1 MAAKILDGKATAES
15 LRQEQAQR
23 VAALQARGITPGL
36 AVVLVGE
43 NPASQTY
50 VRNKERACQAVG
62 IYSEV
67 HRLPQS
73 TSQQELL
80 GLIARLNADP
90 KIHGVLVQLPL
101 PEKLDEEQVILAIR
115 PDKDVDGFH
124 PENAGKLLL
133 GQEAFIPC
141 TPRGILVLLERAG
154 IPVAGREVVVVGR
167 SNIVGKPA
175 GLLFL
180 AQNATVSVCHSRTA
194 NLAEHTRRA
203 DILVVAVGKPGFITA
218 DMVRPGA
225 VVVDVGI
232 NRVGDRLVGD
242 VDFEG
247 VSQVAGW
254 ITPVPGGVGPMTIS
268 MLLENT
274 LEAAERLASA

>member
-1 MAAKILDGKATAES
+1 LDGKATAQS

-80 GLIARLNADP
+80 GLIAGLNADP

-175 GLLFL
+175 GLLLL

>member
-15 LRQEQAQR
+15 LRQEQARR
-23 VAALQARGITPGL
+23 VAELKARGITPGL

-101 PEKLDEEQVILAIR
+101 PEQLDEEQVILAIR

-133 GQEAFIPC
+133 GQEAFLPC

-180 AQNATVSVCHSRTA
+180 ARNATVSVCHSRTA

-242 VDFEG
+242 VDFDG

>member
-1 MAAKILDGKATAES
+1 MAAKILDGKATAQS

-23 VAALQARGITPGL
+23 VAELKARGVTPGL

-80 GLIARLNADP
+80 GLIAGLNADP

-180 AQNATVSVCHSRTA
+180 ARNATVSVCHSRTA

>member
-1 MAAKILDGKATAES
+1 MAAKILDGKATAQS

-80 GLIARLNADP
+80 GLIAGLNADP

-175 GLLFL
+175 GLLLL

>member
-15 LRQEQAQR
+15 LRQEQARR
-23 VAALQARGITPGL
+23 VAELKARGITPGL

-101 PEKLDEEQVILAIR
+101 PAQLDEEQVILAIR

-133 GQEAFIPC
+133 GQEAFLPC

-180 AQNATVSVCHSRTA
+180 ARNATVSVCHSRTA

-242 VDFEG
+242 VDFDG

>member
-175 GLLFL
+175 GLLLL